1 MFKFL
6 HAADL
11 HMDSP
16 LAGLTS
22 LGEDIAKT
30 VATASRKAFK
40 RMLDLARSEKIQF
53 MVISG
58 DILDGAIRDH
68 GTIQFLLNELGV
80 LAQTIPV
87 YLIRGN
93 HDALNTAGTG
103 MIWPANVFE
112 LAGDQASTLMVHG
125 IPVAIHGQSFKER
138 ATQEN
143 LVRGYPAAVA
153 NHFNIGILHTS
164 LAGADSSH
172 DRYAPTSVDEL
183 VGKGYQYW
191 ALGHIHKRE
200 IIRSGSPWI
209 VYPGNIQGRSVR
221 ETGPRGCAIVRV
233 DSTLNAST
241 EFMDLDEVRFH
252 EVEVDLTGVDS
263 IDHWGDKLRD
273 SVKQLPWAN
282 ANAIRIRF
290 TGNADASTV
299 LPPGALLRQEVR
311 QRLAGLGKSAVL
323 EKIKIECATAASAAG
338 LLADEEQLFAD
349 IIHDW
354 KANPEIL
361 KNTLKDDEDIIA
373 LTEKLER
380 IITNEAEVDA
390 LINNIDNLDSV
401 IQVLRGN
408 SQD

>member
-1 MFKFL
+1 
-6 HAADL
+6 
-11 HMDSP
+11 
-16 LAGLTS
+16 
-22 LGEDIAKT
+22 
-30 VATASRKAFK
+30 
-40 RMLDLARSEKIQF
+40 
-53 MVISG
+53 
-58 DILDGAIRDH
+58 
-68 GTIQFLLNELGV
+68 
-80 LAQTIPV
+80 
-87 YLIRGN
+87 
-93 HDALNTAGTG
+93 
-103 MIWPANVFE
+103 
-112 LAGDQASTLMVHG
+112 
-125 IPVAIHGQSFKER
+125 
-138 ATQEN
+138 
-143 LVRGYPAAVA
+143 VRGYPAAVE

-164 LAGADSSH
+164 LAGLDATH

-183 VGKGYQYW
+183 VGKGYHYW

-200 IIRSGSPWI
+200 IIRGGSPWI

-233 DSTLNAST
+233 DSTLNASAQ
-241 EFMDLDEVRFH
+241 FVDLDEVRFH

-273 SVKQLPWAN
+273 SVKHLPWAN

-323 EKIKIECATAASAAG
+323 EKIKIECATASSAAG
-338 LLADEEQLFAD
+338 LLANEEDLFAE
-349 IIHDW
+349 IIADW
-354 KANPEIL
+354 KANPELL
-361 KNTLKDDEDIIA
+361 KNTLKDDEDIMA
-373 LTEKLER
+373 LTKKLER

-401 IQVLRGN
+401 IQVLQGK

>member
-1 MFKFL
+1 M
-6 HAADL
+6 
-11 HMDSP
+11 
-16 LAGLTS
+16 
-22 LGEDIAKT
+22 
-30 VATASRKAFK
+30 
-40 RMLDLARSEKIQF
+40 
-53 MVISG
+53 
-58 DILDGAIRDH
+58 
-68 GTIQFLLNELGV
+68 
-80 LAQTIPV
+80 
-87 YLIRGN
+87 
-93 HDALNTAGTG
+93 
-103 MIWPANVFE
+103 
-112 LAGDQASTLMVHG
+112 
-125 IPVAIHGQSFKER
+125 
-138 ATQEN
+138 
-143 LVRGYPAAVA
+143 
-153 NHFNIGILHTS
+153 
-164 LAGADSSH
+164 
-172 DRYAPTSVDEL
+172 
-183 VGKGYQYW
+183 
-191 ALGHIHKRE
+191 
-200 IIRSGSPWI
+200 
-209 VYPGNIQGRSVR
+209 
-221 ETGPRGCAIVRV
+221 
-233 DSTLNAST
+233 
-241 EFMDLDEVRFH
+241 RFH

-263 IDHWGDKLRD
+263 FDHWGDKLRD
-273 SVKQLPWAN
+273 SVKHLPWAN

-323 EKIKIECATAASAAG
+323 EKIKIECAIAVSAAG

>member
-40 RMLDLARSEKIQF
+40 RMLDLARSEKVQF

-112 LAGDQASTLMVHG
+112 LAGDQPTTLIVPN

-164 LAGADSSH
+164 LAGLDATH

-183 VGKGYQYW
+183 VGKGYHYW

-200 IIRSGSPWI
+200 IIRGGSPWI

-233 DSTLNAST
+233 DSTLNASAQ
-241 EFMDLDEVRFH
+241 FVDLDEVRFH

-273 SVKQLPWAN
+273 SVKHLPWAN

-323 EKIKIECATAASAAG
+323 EKIKIECATEASAAG
-338 LLADEEQLFAD
+338 LLANEEDLFAE
-349 IIHDW
+349 IIADW
-354 KANPEIL
+354 KANPELL
-361 KNTLKDDEDIIA
+361 KNTLKDDEDIMA
-373 LTEKLER
+373 LTKKLER

-401 IQVLRGN
+401 IQVLRGK

>member
-1 MFKFL
+1 MFKVL

-40 RMLDLARSEKIQF
+40 RMLDLARSEKVQF

-103 MIWPANVFE
+103 MIWPVNVFE
-112 LAGDQASTLMVHG
+112 LAGDQPTTLIVPG

-143 LVRGYPAAVA
+143 LVRGYPAAVE

-164 LAGADSSH
+164 LAGLDATH

-183 VGKGYQYW
+183 VGKGYHYW

-200 IIRSGSPWI
+200 IIRGGSPWI

-233 DSTLNAST
+233 DSTLNASAQ
-241 EFMDLDEVRFH
+241 FVDLDEVRFH

-273 SVKQLPWAN
+273 SVKHLPWAN

-323 EKIKIECATAASAAG
+323 EKIKIECATASSAAG
-338 LLADEEQLFAD
+338 LLANEEDLFAE
-349 IIHDW
+349 IIADW
-354 KANPEIL
+354 KANPELL
-361 KNTLKDDEDIIA
+361 KNTLKDDEDIMA
-373 LTEKLER
+373 LTKKLER

-401 IQVLRGN
+401 IQVLQGK

>member
-40 RMLDLARSEKIQF
+40 RMLDLARSEKVQF

-103 MIWPANVFE
+103 IIWPANVFE

-143 LVRGYPAAVA
+143 LVRGYPAAVE

-164 LAGADSSH
+164 LAGLDATH

-183 VGKGYQYW
+183 VGKGYHYW

-200 IIRSGSPWI
+200 IIRGGSPWI

-233 DSTLNAST
+233 DSTLNASAQ
-241 EFMDLDEVRFH
+241 FVDLDEVRFH

-273 SVKQLPWAN
+273 SVKHLPWAN

-290 TGNADASTV
+290 TGNADASNV

-323 EKIKIECATAASAAG
+323 EKIKIECATASSAAG
-338 LLADEEQLFAD
+338 LLANEEDLFAE
-349 IIHDW
+349 IIADW
-354 KANPEIL
+354 KANPELL
-361 KNTLKDDEDIIA
+361 KNTLKDDEDIMA
-373 LTEKLER
+373 LTKKLER

-401 IQVLRGN
+401 IQVLQGK

>member
-40 RMLDLARSEKIQF
+40 RMLDLARSEKVQF

-112 LAGDQASTLMVHG
+112 LAGDQPTTLIVPN

-164 LAGADSSH
+164 LAGLDATH

-183 VGKGYQYW
+183 VGKGYHYW

-200 IIRSGSPWI
+200 IIRGGSPWI

-233 DSTLNAST
+233 DSTLNASS
-241 EFMDLDEVRFH
+241 EFVDLDEVRFH
-252 EVEVDLTGVDS
+252 EVDVDLTGVHS
-263 IDHWGDKLRD
+263 ANRWADKLRD
-273 SVKQLPWAN
+273 SVKHLPWAN
-282 ANAIRIRF
+282 ANAIRVRF

-311 QRLAGLGKSAVL
+311 QTLAGLGKSAVL

-338 LLADEEQLFAD
+338 LLANEEDLFAE
-349 IIHDW
+349 IIADW
-354 KANPEIL
+354 KANPELL
-361 KNTLKDDEDIIA
+361 KNTLKDDEDIMA
-373 LTEKLER
+373 LTKKLER

-401 IQVLRGN
+401 IQVLQGK